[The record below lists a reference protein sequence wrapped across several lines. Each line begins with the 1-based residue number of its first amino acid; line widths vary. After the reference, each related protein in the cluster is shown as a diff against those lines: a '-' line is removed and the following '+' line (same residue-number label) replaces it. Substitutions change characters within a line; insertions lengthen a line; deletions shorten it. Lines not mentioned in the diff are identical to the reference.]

1 MVVFVRVFVHQSR
14 DLLRDESHQ
23 KNRDTARVEQGAHVG
38 ESTLRKERMGVPPST
53 QSKEKYG
60 KGKKQLEWRVEC
72 ADLEDNQQK
81 A

>member
-38 ESTLRKERMGVPPST
+38 ESTLRKERMGVPPGT

-60 KGKKQLEWRVEC
+60 KGKEQLER
-72 ADLEDNQQK
+72 
-81 A
+81 